1 MSCQNITD
9 YCRQSNLPQVS
20 RGEFTTVPSTGTIS
34 RGIYTQC
41 NCLHYLYTHECME
54 IEDTLNPFCCWT
66 DIVQLLC
73 IPYLSAE
80 LAQLHTTSHKKSLIL
95 HYIKHI
101 TYTRILRKT
110 NVTPHTTYIQPWP
123 CTMLQKFL
131 LEERRQHK
139 LVSWFLW

>member
-20 RGEFTTVPSTGTIS
+20 RGEFTTVPSTGIH
-34 RGIYTQC
+34 TQC

-66 DIVQLLC
+66 DIVQLLY
-73 IPYLSAE
+73 IPYLLAE

-110 NVTPHTTYIQPWP
+110 NVTPHIYNHGHAQCYRYFCWKREDNISWWVGS
-123 CTMLQKFL
+123 CDNSKK
-131 LEERRQHK
+131 K
-139 LVSWFLW
+139 L